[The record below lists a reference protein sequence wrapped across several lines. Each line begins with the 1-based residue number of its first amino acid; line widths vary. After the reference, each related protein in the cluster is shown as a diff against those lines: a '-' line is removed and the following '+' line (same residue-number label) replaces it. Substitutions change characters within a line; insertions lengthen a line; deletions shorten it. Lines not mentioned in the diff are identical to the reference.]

1 MAIELTPLLL
11 PASADRS
18 YLADFGREVKGVSPF
33 ELTPVQFAE
42 IHDALYKASS
52 SVIWPWLHGFEFVLS
67 PSMVPSCS
75 ETLLSRRNSSVS
87 SQR

>member
-52 SVIWPWLHGFEFVLS
+52 SVI
-67 PSMVPSCS
+67 
-75 ETLLSRRNSSVS
+75 
-87 SQR
+87 